1 MEKAIIGKKLGMTQM
16 FTEAGEL
23 IPVTAIIAGPCPVIQ
38 VKVLE
43 RDGYEA
49 VQVGFEQIPE
59 RKINKP
65 ARGHFAKANIAP
77 HRTLREFRIKDAA
90 KYQVGDKI
98 AVDIFKPGD
107 KVDVTGISR
116 GKGFAG
122 GIKRWGFHR
131 GPMSHGSKYHRGV
144 GSLQARDASRVFK
157 GRKMPGHYGAVR
169 RTVQNLEVIKV
180 DPEQNLL
187 LVKGSVPGA
196 KGSIVTIKN
205 SVKA

>member
-1 MEKAIIGKKLGMTQM
+1 MDKAIIGKKLGMTQM
-16 FTEAGEL
+16 FTETGEL
-23 IPVTAIIAGPCPVIQ
+23 IPVTAILAGPCPVIQ

-49 VQVGFEQIPE
+49 VQVGFEEIPE
-59 RKINKP
+59 RKLNKP
-65 ARGHFAKANIAP
+65 ARGHFAKANAAP
-77 HRTLREFRIKDAA
+77 HRTLREFRLKDAA

-98 AVDIFKPGD
+98 AVDIFKPGEM
-107 KVDVTGISR
+107 VDVTGISR

-144 GSLQARDASRVFK
+144 GSLQARDAARVFK
-157 GRKMPGHYGAVR
+157 GRKMPGHLGAVR
-169 RTVQNLEVIKV
+169 RTVQNLEVVKV